1 MKNNMLR
8 DEIELYER
16 LTGKDANSVSVVV
29 MGAFLDGYETGKKE
43 NEPKL
48 FSIEDLEEM
57 KEIMYDSGG
66 NMKGYG
72 VLMKDIR
79 YVVKTR
85 EIRQ

>member
-1 MKNNMLR
+1 MTCNKNCIHYLVCKLKELDFANI
-8 DEIELYER
+8 DECQYYS
-16 LTGKDANSVSVVV
+16 D
-29 MGAFLDGYETGKKE
+29 FE
-43 NEPKL
+43 NNHEL
-48 FSIEDLEEM
+48 FSINDLEEM

-79 YVVKTR
+79 YIVKTR